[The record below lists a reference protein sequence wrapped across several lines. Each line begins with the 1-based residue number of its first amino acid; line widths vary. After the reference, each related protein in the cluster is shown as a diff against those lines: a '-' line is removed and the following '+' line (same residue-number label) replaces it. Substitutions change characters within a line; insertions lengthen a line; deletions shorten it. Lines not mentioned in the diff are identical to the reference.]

1 MPGISKHIVSFG
13 PKTALEEAGICPPHF
28 TDKEAGLER
37 QSVLPKATEQEV
49 VRRLSRPVHRP
60 FPSSI
65 KGHAFLLR
73 LSPPSLVPPTPRAPG
88 VGLTDRCI
96 YMCSSNHN
104 TSFNPGASIILQ
116 RN

>member
-1 MPGISKHIVSFG
+1 MFC
-13 PKTALEEAGICPPHF
+13 PKP
-28 TDKEAGLER
+28 R
-37 QSVLPKATEQEV
+37 EQEV

-60 FPSSI
+60 FPSFPI

-104 TSFNPGASIILQ
+104 TLSTQVLVSSYSGTEAWKGDMVCPQITH
-116 RN
+116 